1 MKYFPRVSLFTE
13 NTILASLLLG
23 SSNSSIDGKSLS
35 GVNEINKYKD
45 KKTKIGNAQTNET
58 INHLFLFDS
67 SINGPLP
74 IFFFTVSNYSK
85 LHHSESSILKPTSI
99 TSSKDTSLIA

>member
-1 MKYFPRVSLFTE
+1 MSLFTE

-45 KKTKIGNAQTNET
+45 KKTKIGNAQTIET
-58 INHLFLFDS
+58 IYHLFLFDS

-74 IFFFTVSNYSK
+74 IFFFTVSIIK
-85 LHHSESSILKPTSI
+85 LHHSEASILKPTSI